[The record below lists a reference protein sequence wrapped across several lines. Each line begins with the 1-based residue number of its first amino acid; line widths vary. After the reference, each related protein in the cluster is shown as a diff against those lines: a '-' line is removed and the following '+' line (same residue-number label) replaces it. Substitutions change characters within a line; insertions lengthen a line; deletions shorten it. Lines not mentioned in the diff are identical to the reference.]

1 MVMASSSTTTSDTQ
15 STEHGRDRIL
25 RQAAELFLSGGYA
38 ETSLR
43 TIADAVEMRPASIYH
58 HFESK
63 DALLS
68 EILDIGMDAITTAF
82 TASAD
87 ELPAD
92 ASGAERLRAHVAGH
106 LRALFANH
114 AFTAA
119 HVTVFPFA
127 PVEVRAASV
136 PQRDAYEAM
145 WTELLSTIAPSLDD
159 QALGYA
165 RLALFGAM
173 NSTVQWFDPTNGSTD
188 DLAAAISGTLW
199 NGLANS

>member
-1 MVMASSSTTTSDTQ
+1 MAL
-15 STEHGRDRIL
+15 TETPSLGGRERIL
-25 RQAAELFLSGGYA
+25 RQAAELFLARGYA

-58 HFESK
+58 HFDSK
-63 DALLS
+63 DALLT
-68 EILDIGMDAITTAF
+68 EILDIGMEAITTAF
-82 TASAD
+82 AAADD
-87 ELPAD
+87 ELADD
-92 ASGAERLRAHVAGH
+92 ASGHQRLEAHVAGH

-127 PVEVRAASV
+127 PADVRSASV
-136 PQRDAYEAM
+136 VRRDAYEAS
-145 WTELLSTIAPSLDD
+145 WTDLLKAIAPGLDD
-159 QALGYA
+159 EAIGIA

-173 NSTVQWFDPTNGSTD
+173 NSTVQWFDPANGSTD
-188 DLAAAISGTLW
+188 ELASAIVSTLW

>member
-1 MVMASSSTTTSDTQ
+1 MVAIKTPQLS
-15 STEHGRDRIL
+15 GRDRIL
-25 RQAAELFLSGGYA
+25 RQAAELFLTRGYA

-43 TIADAVEMRPASIYH
+43 SIADAVEMRPASIYH

-63 DALLS
+63 DALLT

-82 TASAD
+82 IAAAG
-87 ELPAD
+87 ELPAS
-92 ASGAERLRAHVAGH
+92 ATGHERLEAHVAGH

-127 PVEVRAASV
+127 PAEVRSASV
-136 PQRDAYEAM
+136 VQRDAYEAS
-145 WTELLSTIAPSLDD
+145 WTELLASIAPGLDEE
-159 QALGYA
+159 AIGIA

-173 NSTVQWFDPTNGSTD
+173 NSTVQWFDPANGSTD
-188 DLAAAISGTLW
+188 DLAAAIVGTLW

>member
-1 MVMASSSTTTSDTQ
+1 MVMDVPTQ
-15 STEHGRDRIL
+15 QTGRERIL
-25 RQAAELFLSGGYA
+25 SEAAELFLTRGYA

-43 TIADAVEMRPASIYH
+43 TIAEAVDMQPASIYH

-63 DALLS
+63 DALLT
-68 EILDIGMDAITTAF
+68 EILEIGMDAVRTAF
-82 TASAD
+82 IAVAN
-87 ELPAD
+87 ELGPD
-92 ASGAERLRAHVAGH
+92 ASPHARLRGHVAGH

-127 PVEVRAASV
+127 PAEVRSASV
-136 PQRDAYEAM
+136 PTRDAYEAS
-145 WTELLSTIAPSLDD
+145 WTILLADIAPGLDD
-159 QALGYA
+159 EAVGIA

-173 NSTVQWFDPTNGSTD
+173 NSTVQWFDPANGSTN
-188 DLAAAISGTLW
+188 DLAAAIVDTLW